1 MKKTKPTD
9 AHPHGIVSAVVEFM
23 PTFEAHPDFFERIEK
38 YADAY
43 EKMRDTQKETFKN
56 VLEAWRGFLA
66 KEGFVLPENED
77 DFISW
82 LFHEKYPD
90 EPISIETCRKIATI
104 KPELFKEF
112 SQYKAELHGF
122 KKSKPA
128 PPPAEPL
135 PAFEQVYKGSLSDLW
150 GELSTT
156 PKPLVSKSGNFIW
169 TGENVSV
176 LMALAQALL
185 TADRIEGKRNA
196 ESVYRILCAHFGE
209 EAAERQ
215 KAVFKNGTSTQAY
228 LDHLA
233 TFDDLF

>member
-1 MKKTKPTD
+1 MKKTKPT
-9 AHPHGIVSAVVEFM
+9 HVQVVLAAAEAIKPF
-23 PTFEAHPDFFERIEK
+23 FEANPDFFERLEK

-90 EPISIETCRKIATI
+90 EQISIETCKKMATI

-122 KKSKPA
+122 TKRKPT

-135 PAFEQVYKGSLSDLW
+135 PAFDDAINDKAKLPELWEALSLMEKPFLTSA
-150 GELSTT
+150 GFVIGKRKHRELSLIHISEPTR
-156 PKPLVSKSGNFIW
+156 P
-169 TGENVSV
+169 
-176 LMALAQALL
+176 
-185 TADRIEGKRNA
+185 
-196 ESVYRILCAHFGE
+196 Y
-209 EAAERQ
+209 
-215 KAVFKNGTSTQAY
+215 
-228 LDHLA
+228 
-233 TFDDLF
+233 

>member
-1 MKKTKPTD
+1 MKNANWWWFDTIQQTPAYIQELKP
-9 AHPHGIVSAVVEFM
+9 
-23 PTFEAHPDFFERIEK
+23 FELDQLAKMISFERIKKEGEFVRVLMANPEREITPAMFPDIARLDFLESTLNAENVRRGRVVPTK
-38 YADAY
+38 
-43 EKMRDTQKETFKN
+43 KET
-56 VLEAWRGFLA
+56 
-66 KEGFVLPENED
+66 PQ
-77 DFISW
+77 
-82 LFHEKYPD
+82 P
-90 EPISIETCRKIATI
+90 
-104 KPELFKEF
+104 
-112 SQYKAELHGF
+112 
-122 KKSKPA
+122 
-128 PPPAEPL
+128 EPL

-215 KAVFKNGTSTQAY
+215 KAVFKNGTSTRAY